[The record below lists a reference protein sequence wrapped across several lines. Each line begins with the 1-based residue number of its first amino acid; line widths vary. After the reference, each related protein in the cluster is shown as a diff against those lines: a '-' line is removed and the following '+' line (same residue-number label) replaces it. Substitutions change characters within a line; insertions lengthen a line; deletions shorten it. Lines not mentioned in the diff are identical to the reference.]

1 MSSYPTTN
9 IFPVLA
15 QSDIFQAASLIQQA
29 YSPTPHSAQSIQSIQ
44 ADLLNI
50 QKRPE
55 AWGLVEP
62 FLEWDDGN
70 VQFFGAH
77 TVQVKIAR
85 DWEEFPEDR
94 RGALKDLL
102 LGLTSRAIS
111 ARRNKIIIR
120 KLFIALTTLALK
132 LAPTNPSGWPDWI
145 RDAVSSLER
154 GGAEPSSILEFLSI
168 VAEEITTADL
178 LPGPKARMEQSLIDF
193 TPTLARAVRNS
204 LTLPSVPS
212 HELISAL
219 QCLESWIGWGLPAN
233 DLTPLIPLLISLL
246 DSDSNSHSGSEGAF
260 EGVFE
265 AASRVLGE
273 VLGRSTLS
281 DGGGVRIL
289 TVPLLEWIHRRGMG
303 IFNDGIESPTSH
315 ALLLL
320 LTALADHST
329 SYISTHLLSPPV
341 QTFLR
346 LMLAYMG
353 LEGYYGVD
361 EEESEMC
368 LGFWY
373 LLQEGIWGADFVR
386 GRFGDSE
393 GNVDDEV
400 AEMFKDASGL
410 GNTGTGGE
418 GGEGGGDAKE
428 QWKIATE
435 LYMHLIKILKWKVQW
450 PPRDELRGWMK
461 DQRDKFNVYRRDV
474 GDTLINAY
482 YILRDDL
489 LQYYVDCLIAELAAR
504 REGDPWESV
513 EATLHCISSVQE
525 SVPLTPNPHLERLFS
540 SEVLGRLPGGES
552 ITGAPI
558 PNTTLNTT
566 TGGTNGGRES
576 GREAVRKTAVGMI
589 GAYATWFT
597 LQPTPLLMTVLS
609 YVVSTLTSSSSST
622 PTPSSS
628 SNPNT
633 NVPPARAPTS
643 VEQDLL
649 ILSAANALRDLCDA
663 NRGVLAR
670 SGAIAG
676 FGELYSQI
684 GGIPDTEKAK
694 VIESIASVVQALP
707 VEEQIGPLEAIVSP
721 VVGRIW
727 EALRDTSQLPLDA
740 RALLICQLEAL
751 TGCARGLTQGS
762 ENTWILDEPSPQEA
776 EELERARGDERMRRV
791 REGLLGVV
799 EGVLGVWGGDA
810 GVGDSLSDLLK
821 AITSLPSDTTLLT
834 LPAPP
839 LLILISSTLSTP
851 TPTPPSAIYIS
862 LLSRLILQL
871 NPPDFGTL
879 KGGQS
884 EENLG
889 VLVRVLPGVL
899 EGVLGFL
906 GGVGVMDDNPDVV
919 RALLECLEMVA
930 LHFVKALFL
939 IPRVAL
945 DAVMRFAG
953 AAMGM
958 QERYSLV
965 AACLFLNSLINQV
978 LGNSDLEAEAEILTE
993 GYGKSNMRAVIYD
1006 IAGVAPRSALQNVV
1020 EVLTNLMSKR
1030 RERGRVWMQEIL
1042 FEEDAIPG
1050 KANREAKEQFLK
1062 AVTASRSS
1070 KKTRDA
1076 AQQFSIIAR
1085 GLENSSFGYAT
1096 LA

>member
-9 IFPVLA
+9 ILPVLA

-85 DWEEFPEDR
+85 DWDEFPEDR

-246 DSDSNSHSGSEGAF
+246 DSGPGTDPHSGSILNSGSEGAF

-303 IFNDGIESPTSH
+303 IFNDGIECTIIAPTSH

-393 GNVDDEV
+393 GNVDDE
-400 AEMFKDASGL
+400 
-410 GNTGTGGE
+410 
-418 GGEGGGDAKE
+418 GGGDAKE

-435 LYMHLIKILKWKVQW
+435 LYMHLIKILKRKVQW
-450 PPRDELRGWMK
+450 PPREELRGWMK

-504 REGDPWESV
+504 REGDPWEGV

-540 SEVLGRLPGGES
+540 SEVLGRLPGGD
-552 ITGAPI
+552 
-558 PNTTLNTT
+558 
-566 TGGTNGGRES
+566 

-609 YVVSTLTSSSSST
+609 YVVSALTSSST
-622 PTPSSS
+622 PTPSSAS
-628 SNPNT
+628 SPNI
-633 NVPPARAPTS
+633 NAPARQPTS

-791 REGLLGVV
+791 REGLVGVV

-839 LLILISSTLSTP
+839 LLILISSILSTP

-879 KGGQS
+879 KGGGS

-993 GYGKSNMRAVIYD
+993 GYGKSIMRAVIYD